1 MKTHNNSV
9 EDAIAL
15 MSAKIQQGRFA
26 PGQRLIVID
35 VMQHLG
41 ITRGRVREVLKRLEA
56 DGLVQINKNRGASVR
71 KVSREEVQNIF
82 EVLEVISILIVKKVA
97 RQLDEQQNHK
107 RLQESLRT
115 AKKFH
120 LDSEKI
126 LKVQD
131 YMGENRRFWGSL
143 SEVSG
148 NKVLSDMRI
157 RLEAPLF
164 HLAMEGLTVKTNH
177 EQWITRHED
186 IITAILDHDVNLAS
200 RHALIS
206 MHDVWRAI
214 LALPDSAF
222 AR

>member
-1 MKTHNNSV
+1 MKTHDNSV

-15 MSAKIQQGRFA
+15 LRMEIQQGRFA
-26 PGQRLIVID
+26 PGQRLIEID
-35 VMQHLG
+35 VMQHLR
-41 ITRGRVREVLKRLEA
+41 ISRSLVRVVLKRLEA

-71 KVSREEVQNIF
+71 KVSREEVQNFF
-82 EVLEVISILIVKKVA
+82 EVLEVISILIVQKVA
-97 RQLDEQQNHK
+97 RQLDEHQNHK
-107 RLQESLRT
+107 SLQESLRT
-115 AKKFH
+115 AKKFRM
-120 LDSEKI
+120 DSEKI

-131 YMGENRRFWGSL
+131 YMDENRRFWGSL

-157 RLEAPLF
+157 RLEASLF

-214 LALPDSAF
+214 LTLPDSVF